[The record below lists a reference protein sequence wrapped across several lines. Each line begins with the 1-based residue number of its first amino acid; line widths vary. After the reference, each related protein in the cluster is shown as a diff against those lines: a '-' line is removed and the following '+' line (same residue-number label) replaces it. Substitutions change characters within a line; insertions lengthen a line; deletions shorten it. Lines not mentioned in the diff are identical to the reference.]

1 MKITI
6 DLENLENLVQ
16 NSIEENIET
25 VVRNQVD
32 NVGKFSAICR

>member
-32 NVGKFSAICR
+32 ML

>member
-16 NSIEENIET
+16 NSMLET
-25 VVRNQVD
+25 N
-32 NVGKFSAICR
+32 FSLKQRKRSV

>member
-16 NSIEENIET
+16 NSMLET
-25 VVRNQVD
+25 N
-32 NVGKFSAICR
+32 FSLIWIRDR

>member
-16 NSIEENIET
+16 NSMLET
-25 VVRNQVD
+25 NFSLIWVRD
-32 NVGKFSAICR
+32 R